1 MDAPWMADSR
11 CQGECDAMK
20 MSFIAVAVFGTSA
33 ACASA
38 QETARSAAA
47 ATLPDVVCAQDCL
60 AQLQLAARADSVPAP
75 AGNTRFTLET
85 VSDLEQARERAGAGT
100 TTIGRQYNL
109 DYTTLNDV
117 GDPFHGGLAAQAAP
131 RGERADD
138 SVAYEGQFAG
148 LSTGA
153 KWGKGDVD
161 GSPSGRAWG
170 MSVGVNLGPLNI
182 RAAHQNRN
190 VAKVTRNNQIDIS
203 MAAKNSII
211 AANMRFDWGT
221 AYAAYSASRGWGSS
235 PLFNPDNPY
244 GAGVAAT
251 RSTNS
256 RDVLAG
262 VAVPVSHST
271 TLLASY
277 IRRND
282 RDPSNRDARQ
292 VAVGASYAV
301 SRQMDFY
308 AAYSRIQHLAGVNLG
323 VKPGSGS
330 ALNVGMRRA
339 F

>member
-1 MDAPWMADSR
+1 
-11 CQGECDAMK
+11 MK
-20 MSFIAVAVFGTSA
+20 MSFIAMAVLGSSA
-33 ACASA
+33 VCASA
-38 QETARSAAA
+38 QESVATARDAGNVAIPE
-47 ATLPDVVCAQDCL
+47 TVCAHDCL
-60 AQLQLAARADSVPAP
+60 VQLQLGARADGVNAP
-75 AGNTRFTLET
+75 AGNAVFTRESAVEPEPTP
-85 VSDLEQARERAGAGT
+85 AHIGAGT
-100 TTIGRQYNL
+100 LTVGRQFNI

-131 RGERADD
+131 RGARADD
-138 SVAYEGQFAG
+138 SVAYEGKLAG
-148 LSTGA
+148 VSTGA

-170 MSVGVNLGPLNI
+170 MSVGVNLGPLTI

-190 VAKVTRNNQIDIS
+190 VAKVTRY
-203 MAAKNSII
+203 
-211 AANMRFDWGT
+211 DWGT

-244 GAGVAAT
+244 SAGVAAT

-262 VAVPVSHST
+262 VAVPMSHST

-282 RDPSNRDARQ
+282 RDLSNRDARQ

-301 SRQMDFY
+301 SRRMDFY
-308 AAYSRIQHLAGVNLG
+308 AAYSRIQHLAGVHVG

-330 ALNVGMRRA
+330 SLNVGMRRA

>member
-1 MDAPWMADSR
+1 
-11 CQGECDAMK
+11 MK
-20 MSFIAVAVFGTSA
+20 MSFIAMAVLGSSA
-33 ACASA
+33 VCASA
-38 QETARSAAA
+38 QDSAVAASGAGSAAI
-47 ATLPDVVCAQDCL
+47 PESVCAHDCL
-60 AQLQLAARADSVPAP
+60 AQLALGARADGVNAP
-75 AGNTRFTLET
+75 AGNVVFTRET
-85 VSDLEQARERAGAGT
+85 VLQSDQPTERTGAGAIT
-100 TTIGRQYNL
+100 VGRQFNI

-117 GDPFHGGLAAQAAP
+117 GDPFHGGLSAQAAP
-131 RGERADD
+131 RGARADD
-138 SVAYEGQFAG
+138 SVAYEGRFAG

-190 VAKVTRNNQIDIS
+190 VAKVTRYDQVDIT
-203 MAAKNSII
+203 MAAKNSIL

-244 GAGVAAT
+244 SAGVAAT

-262 VAVPVSHST
+262 VAVPMSHST

-282 RDPSNRDARQ
+282 RDLANRDARQ
-292 VAVGASYAV
+292 IAVGASYAV
-301 SRQMDFY
+301 SRRMDFY
-308 AAYSRIQHLAGVNLG
+308 AAYSRIQHLAGVQLG
-323 VKPGSGS
+323 VKPGNGS
-330 ALNVGMRRA
+330 SLNVGMRRA

>member
-1 MDAPWMADSR
+1 
-11 CQGECDAMK
+11 MK
-20 MSFIAVAVFGTSA
+20 MSFIAMAVLGSSA
-33 ACASA
+33 VCASA
-38 QETARSAAA
+38 QESVATARGAGNVAIPE
-47 ATLPDVVCAQDCL
+47 TVCAQDCL
-60 AQLQLAARADSVPAP
+60 AQLQLGARADGVTGSAGNAIFTRESAVEPAP
-75 AGNTRFTLET
+75 TTGH
-85 VSDLEQARERAGAGT
+85 AGAGT
-100 TTIGRQYNL
+100 LTVGRQFNI

-131 RGERADD
+131 RGVRADD
-138 SVAYEGQFAG
+138 SVAYEGKLAG
-148 LSTGA
+148 VSTGA

-170 MSVGVNLGPLNI
+170 MSVGVNLGPLTI

-190 VAKVTRNNQIDIS
+190 VAKVTRYDQVDIT
-203 MAAKNSII
+203 MAAKNSIV

-244 GAGVAAT
+244 SAGVAAT

-262 VAVPVSHST
+262 VAVPMSHST

-282 RDPSNRDARQ
+282 RDLSNRDARQ

-301 SRQMDFY
+301 SRRMDFY
-308 AAYSRIQHLAGVNLG
+308 AAYSRIQHLAGVHLG
-323 VKPGSGS
+323 VKPGNGS
-330 ALNVGMRRA
+330 SLNVGMRRA

>member
-1 MDAPWMADSR
+1 
-11 CQGECDAMK
+11 MK
-20 MSFIAVAVFGTSA
+20 MSFIAMAVLGSSA
-33 ACASA
+33 VCASA
-38 QETARSAAA
+38 QESAATARGAGNVAIPE
-47 ATLPDVVCAQDCL
+47 TVCAQDCL
-60 AQLQLAARADSVPAP
+60 AQLQLGARADGVTAP
-75 AGNTRFTLET
+75 AGNAVFTRESAVEPEPITGH
-85 VSDLEQARERAGAGT
+85 VGAGT
-100 TTIGRQYNL
+100 LTVGRQFNI

-138 SVAYEGQFAG
+138 SVAYEGKLAG
-148 LSTGA
+148 VSTGA

-170 MSVGVNLGPLNI
+170 MSVGVNLGPLTI

-190 VAKVTRNNQIDIS
+190 VAKVTRYDQVDIT
-203 MAAKNSII
+203 MAAKNSIV

-244 GAGVAAT
+244 SAGVAAT

-262 VAVPVSHST
+262 VAVPMSHST

-282 RDPSNRDARQ
+282 RDLSNRDARQ

-301 SRQMDFY
+301 SRRMDFY
-308 AAYSRIQHLAGVNLG
+308 AAYSRIQHLAGVHLG
-323 VKPGSGS
+323 VKPGNGS
-330 ALNVGMRRA
+330 SLNVGMRRA

>member
-1 MDAPWMADSR
+1 
-11 CQGECDAMK
+11 MK
-20 MSFIAVAVFGTSA
+20 MSFIAMAVLGSGA
-33 ACASA
+33 VCASA
-38 QETARSAAA
+38 QESAATARDAGNVAIPE
-47 ATLPDVVCAQDCL
+47 TVCAHDCL
-60 AQLQLAARADSVPAP
+60 VQLQLGARADGVNAP
-75 AGNTRFTLET
+75 AGNAVFTRESA
-85 VSDLEQARERAGAGT
+85 VEPEQTPAHIGAGT
-100 TTIGRQYNL
+100 LTVGRQFNI

-131 RGERADD
+131 RGTRADD
-138 SVAYEGQFAG
+138 SVAYEGKLAG
-148 LSTGA
+148 MSTGA

-170 MSVGVNLGPLNI
+170 MSVGVNLGPLTI

-190 VAKVTRNNQIDIS
+190 VAKVTRYDQVDIT
-203 MAAKNSII
+203 MAAKNSIV

-244 GAGVAAT
+244 SAGVAAT

-262 VAVPVSHST
+262 VAVPMSHST

-282 RDPSNRDARQ
+282 RDLSNRDARQ

-301 SRQMDFY
+301 SRRMDFY
-308 AAYSRIQHLAGVNLG
+308 AAYSRIQHLAGVHVG

-330 ALNVGMRRA
+330 SLNVGMRRA

>member
-1 MDAPWMADSR
+1 
-11 CQGECDAMK
+11 MK
-20 MSFIAVAVFGTSA
+20 KSYIAVAVLGSSA
-33 ACASA
+33 VCASA
-38 QETARSAAA
+38 QELAQRLAVPAQGAGTAAIQE
-47 ATLPDVVCAQDCL
+47 TVCAQDCL
-60 AQLQLAARADSVPAP
+60 TQLRLATRAEGVVPPGGNRIFTVESVTEPGQVDAV
-75 AGNTRFTLET
+75 A
-85 VSDLEQARERAGAGT
+85 SAGT
-100 TTIGRQYNL
+100 ITLGRQYNL
-109 DYTTLNDV
+109 DYTTFNDV

-138 SVAYEGQFAG
+138 SVAYEGRFAG

-170 MSVGVNLGPLNI
+170 MSVGVNLGPINI

-190 VAKVTRNNQIDIS
+190 VAKVTRYDQVDIS
-203 MAAKNSII
+203 MAAKNSIV

-244 GAGVAAT
+244 SAGVAAT

-262 VAVPVSHST
+262 VAVPMSHST

-282 RDPSNRDARQ
+282 RDASNRDARQ
-292 VAVGASYAV
+292 LAVGASYTV
-301 SRQMDFY
+301 SRSMDFY
-308 AAYSRIQHLAGVNLG
+308 AAYSRIQHLAGVHLG
-323 VKPGSGS
+323 VKPGRGS
-330 ALNVGMRRA
+330 SLNVGMRRA

>member
-1 MDAPWMADSR
+1 MN
-11 CQGECDAMK
+11 
-20 MSFIAVAVFGTSA
+20 MSFIAMAVLGSSA
-33 ACASA
+33 VCASA
-38 QETARSAAA
+38 QESAATATVAGRA
-47 ATLPDVVCAQDCL
+47 AIPETVCAQDCL
-60 AQLQLAARADSVPAP
+60 AQLQLATRTDEAHAP
-75 AGNTRFTLET
+75 AGTMVFSRET
-85 VSDLEQARERAGAGT
+85 VPESDQRTARVGAGT
-100 TTIGRQYNL
+100 VSVGRQFNI

-117 GDPFHGGLAAQAAP
+117 GDPFHGGLSAQAAP
-131 RGERADD
+131 RGARADD
-138 SVAYEGQFAG
+138 SVAYEGTFVG

-190 VAKVTRNNQIDIS
+190 VAKVTRYDQVDIT
-203 MAAKNSII
+203 MAAKNSIL

-244 GAGVAAT
+244 SAGVAAT

-262 VAVPVSHST
+262 VAVPMSHST

-282 RDPSNRDARQ
+282 RDLANRDARQ
-292 VAVGASYAV
+292 IAVGASYAV
-301 SRQMDFY
+301 SRRMDFY
-308 AAYSRIQHLAGVNLG
+308 AAYSRIQHLAGVQLG
-323 VKPGSGS
+323 VKPGNGS
-330 ALNVGMRRA
+330 SLNVGMRRA

>member
-1 MDAPWMADSR
+1 
-11 CQGECDAMK
+11 MK
-20 MSFIAVAVFGTSA
+20 MSFIAMAVLGSSA
-33 ACASA
+33 VCASA
-38 QETARSAAA
+38 QESVATASGADNVAIPE
-47 ATLPDVVCAQDCL
+47 TVCAHECL
-60 AQLQLAARADSVPAP
+60 AQLQLGTRADGVNAP
-75 AGNTRFTLET
+75 AGNAIFTSESAVEPEPT
-85 VSDLEQARERAGAGT
+85 AGHIRAGT
-100 TTIGRQYNL
+100 LTVGRQFNI

-117 GDPFHGGLAAQAAP
+117 GDPFHGGLAAQSAP

-138 SVAYEGQFAG
+138 SVAYEGKLAG
-148 LSTGA
+148 VSTGA

-170 MSVGVNLGPLNI
+170 MSVGVNLGPLTI

-190 VAKVTRNNQIDIS
+190 VAKVTRYDQVDIT
-203 MAAKNSII
+203 MAAKNSIV

-244 GAGVAAT
+244 SAGVAAT

-262 VAVPVSHST
+262 VAVPMSHST

-282 RDPSNRDARQ
+282 RDLSNRDARQ

-301 SRQMDFY
+301 SRRMDFY
-308 AAYSRIQHLAGVNLG
+308 AAYSRIQHLAGVHLG
-323 VKPGSGS
+323 VKPGNGS
-330 ALNVGMRRA
+330 SLNVGMRRA

>member
-1 MDAPWMADSR
+1 MP
-11 CQGECDAMK
+11 GT
-20 MSFIAVAVFGTSA
+20 IAIYT
-33 ACASA
+33 
-38 QETARSAAA
+38 QENFT
-47 ATLPDVVCAQDCL
+47 DIE
-60 AQLQLAARADSVPAP
+60 SV
-75 AGNTRFTLET
+75 
-85 VSDLEQARERAGAGT
+85 RERAGTGT
-100 TTIGRQYNL
+100 ITVGRQYNL

-131 RGERADD
+131 HGERAGD
-138 SVAYEGQFAG
+138 SVAYEGRIAG

-153 KWGKGDVD
+153 KGGKGDVD

-190 VAKVTRNNQIDIS
+190 VAKVTRYDQIDIT
-203 MAAKNSII
+203 MAAKNSIV

-244 GAGVAAT
+244 SAGVAAT

-262 VAVPVSHST
+262 VAVPMSHST

-282 RDPSNRDARQ
+282 RDAANSDARQ
-292 VAVGASYAV
+292 LAVGASYTV
-301 SRQMDFY
+301 SRSMDFY
-308 AAYSRIQHLAGVNLG
+308 AAYSRIQHLAGVHVG
-323 VKPGSGS
+323 VRPGSGS

>member
-1 MDAPWMADSR
+1 
-11 CQGECDAMK
+11 MK
-20 MSFIAVAVFGTSA
+20 MSFIAVAVLGTSA

-38 QETARSAAA
+38 QETTRDAAGQARSAAA
-47 ATLPDVVCAQDCL
+47 AALHETTCAQDCL
-60 AQLQLAARADSVPAP
+60 AALQLASRADTAPVPGTIAIYTHETFTDIESV
-75 AGNTRFTLET
+75 RE
-85 VSDLEQARERAGAGT
+85 RERAGAGVGT
-100 TTIGRQYNL
+100 MTIGRQYNL

-138 SVAYEGQFAG
+138 SVAYEGRIAG

-190 VAKVTRNNQIDIS
+190 VAKVTRYDQIDIT
-203 MAAKNSII
+203 MAAKNSIV

-244 GAGVAAT
+244 SAGMAAT

-262 VAVPVSHST
+262 VAVPMSHST

-277 IRRND
+277 VRRND
-282 RDPSNRDARQ
+282 RDAANSDARQ
-292 VAVGASYAV
+292 LAVGASYTV
-301 SRQMDFY
+301 SRSMDFY
-308 AAYSRIQHLAGVNLG
+308 AAYSRIQHLAGVQVG
-323 VKPGSGS
+323 VRPGSGS

>member
-1 MDAPWMADSR
+1 MN
-11 CQGECDAMK
+11 
-20 MSFIAVAVFGTSA
+20 MSFIAMAVLGSSA
-33 ACASA
+33 VCASA
-38 QETARSAAA
+38 QESAATATA
-47 ATLPDVVCAQDCL
+47 AGSAVIPETVCAQDCL
-60 AQLQLAARADSVPAP
+60 TQLQLAARTDDVNAP
-75 AGNTRFTLET
+75 AGTMVFSRET
-85 VSDLEQARERAGAGT
+85 VPESDQRTARVGAGT
-100 TTIGRQYNL
+100 LTVGRQFNI

-117 GDPFHGGLAAQAAP
+117 GDPFHGGLSAQAAP

-138 SVAYEGQFAG
+138 SVAYEGTFVG

-190 VAKVTRNNQIDIS
+190 VAKVTRYDQVDIT
-203 MAAKNSII
+203 MAAKNSIL

-244 GAGVAAT
+244 SAGVAAT

-262 VAVPVSHST
+262 VAVPMSHST

-282 RDPSNRDARQ
+282 RDLANRDARQ
-292 VAVGASYAV
+292 IAVGASYAV
-301 SRQMDFY
+301 SRRMDFY
-308 AAYSRIQHLAGVNLG
+308 AAYSRIQHLAGVQLG
-323 VKPGSGS
+323 VKPGNGS
-330 ALNVGMRRA
+330 SLNVGMRRA

>member
-1 MDAPWMADSR
+1 
-11 CQGECDAMK
+11 MK
-20 MSFIAVAVFGTSA
+20 MSFIAMAVLGSSA
-33 ACASA
+33 VCASA
-38 QETARSAAA
+38 QEPVATASGAGNVAIPE
-47 ATLPDVVCAQDCL
+47 TVCAHECL
-60 AQLQLAARADSVPAP
+60 TQLQLGTRADGVNAP
-75 AGNTRFTLET
+75 AGNAIFTRESAAEPEPTT
-85 VSDLEQARERAGAGT
+85 GHIRAGT
-100 TTIGRQYNL
+100 LTVGRQFNI

-117 GDPFHGGLAAQAAP
+117 GDPFHGGLAAQSAP

-138 SVAYEGQFAG
+138 SVAYEGKLAG
-148 LSTGA
+148 VSTGA

-170 MSVGVNLGPLNI
+170 MSVGVNLGPLTI

-190 VAKVTRNNQIDIS
+190 VAKVTRYDQVDIT
-203 MAAKNSII
+203 MAAKNSIV

-244 GAGVAAT
+244 SAGVAAT

-262 VAVPVSHST
+262 VAVPMSHST

-282 RDPSNRDARQ
+282 RDLSNRDARQ

-301 SRQMDFY
+301 SRRMDFY
-308 AAYSRIQHLAGVNLG
+308 AAYSRIQHLAGVHLG
-323 VKPGSGS
+323 VKPGNGS
-330 ALNVGMRRA
+330 SLNVGMRRA